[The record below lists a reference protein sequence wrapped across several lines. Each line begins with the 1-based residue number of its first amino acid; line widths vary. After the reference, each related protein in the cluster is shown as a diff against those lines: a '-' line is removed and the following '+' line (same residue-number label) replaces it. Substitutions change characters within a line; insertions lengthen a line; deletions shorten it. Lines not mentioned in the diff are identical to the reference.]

1 MNFNHLNDIFYV
13 GNFCTGRIEERIL
26 LCPFVFFYVYVIK
39 MQRDEE
45 PNRFAA

>member
-1 MNFNHLNDIFYV
+1 MNFNYLNDIFYV
-13 GNFCTGRIEERIL
+13 ANFCTGRIEERIL